1 MTVLVG
7 VAHGSKDDRS
17 QQVVREL
24 LAEAA
29 ARRPGVRALP
39 AYVDNASPSVRAA
52 LGELAARGETDV
64 VVLPLLLTAASHSKT
79 DVAGS
84 VQEARAVHP
93 GMRIRYGRPLG
104 PHRNLIEALAWQLG
118 EAGARNGDPV
128 VLAAAGSLDPDANAQ
143 VAATARLLWEGRTFA
158 SVDAAFASTTGPTV
172 PQVLERLRL
181 QGFSHAVVARFFLGP
196 GRLPDLVARQARS
209 VPGLEVLVTEPLG
222 VSEDLVDVVVERY
235 DEALGADLRMNCDVC
250 QYRVPFPGREAV
262 VGAPQ
267 VPHTHPDDPADDQ
280 R

>member
-17 QQVVREL
+17 QEVVGAL
-24 LAEAA
+24 LAQAA

-39 AYVDNASPSVRAA
+39 AYVDNASPSVRSA
-52 LGELAARGETDV
+52 LADLAAQGEGDV
-64 VVLPLLLTAASHSKT
+64 VVLPLLLTAASHAKT
-79 DVAGS
+79 DVAAS
-84 VQEARAVHP
+84 VQEARAAHP

-104 PHRNLIEALAWQLG
+104 PHRNLVEALAWQVG
-118 EAGARNGDPV
+118 QSGARNGDPV

-143 VAATARLLWEGRTFA
+143 IAATARLLWEGRTFA

-181 QGFSHAVVARFFLGP
+181 QGFSRAVVARYFLGP
-196 GRLPDLVARQARS
+196 GRLPDLVAGQARS
-209 VPGLEVLVTEPLG
+209 IPGLEVLVTEPLG
-222 VSEDLVDVVVERY
+222 VSEDLVEVIVERY
-235 DEALGADLRMNCDVC
+235 DEALGGDLRMNCDVC
-250 QYRVPFPGREAV
+250 QYRLSFPGRESV

-267 VPHTHPDDPADDQ
+267 VPHDHPDDQ